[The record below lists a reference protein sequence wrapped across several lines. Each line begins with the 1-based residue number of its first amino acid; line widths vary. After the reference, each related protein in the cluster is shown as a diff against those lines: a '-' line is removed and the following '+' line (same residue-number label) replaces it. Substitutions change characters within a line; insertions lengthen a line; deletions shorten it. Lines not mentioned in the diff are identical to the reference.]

1 MMRTRFAP
9 SPTGYLH
16 VGGLR
21 TALYS
26 YLLAKQNNGQF
37 LLRIEDT
44 DQSRLVGEKGLK
56 GVAVR
61 NIVQSLYWAS
71 VIPDEGVMFTMSP
84 KEDKNLDNVLIVSS
98 GDKGPYIQSE
108 RLEIYQ
114 EHVEKL
120 INQGKAYYC
129 FCTSERLDEVRAQCL
144 KDKKQ
149 PGYDGHC
156 REIDLQT
163 AKARV
168 VAGEKYTVRLKM
180 PKTGETVFNDLI
192 RGEVRIKNEIVD
204 DQVLLK
210 SDGFPTYHLAVVV
223 DDHFMEITHV
233 VRGEEWISSTP
244 KHLVLYEYFGWK
256 PPQFAHLPLLLNSD
270 HSKLSKRQGDV
281 AVGDYA
287 KKGYLPEALINFV
300 AFLGWNPG
308 TEQELFT
315 LEELIKEFSL
325 DKVGSSGS
333 IFNLEKLDWYNR
345 EYLKKL
351 SGQKLVEVCLPW
363 VKNEDW
369 IKPEQYK
376 NKDANWWAQ
385 VFDLEKERIT
395 TLAEIPEAIKF
406 VFELPNYEPE
416 ILAWKKSDLA
426 SARKILAELKP
437 VLANISED
445 NWSKAE
451 IEKTVMD
458 FIATNQ
464 YGNGDVLWPLRVCL
478 SGQKNSPPP
487 FDIAAVLSKEDLLKR
502 IDKAVG

>member
-1 MMRTRFAP
+1 MFRTRFAP

-44 DQSRLVGEKGLK
+44 DRERFVADGTSNILK
-56 GVAVR
+56 
-61 NIVQSLYWAS
+61 SLYWAN
-71 VIPDEGVMFTMSP
+71 VIPDEGVT
-84 KEDKNLDNVLIVSS
+84 LDNVSDPDDAVIIQS
-98 GDKGPYIQSE
+98 GGKGPYIQSE

-114 EHVEKL
+114 KYVDELIEK
-120 INQGKAYYC
+120 GFAYYC
-129 FCTSERLDEVRAQCL
+129 FCTQERLDEVREKCM

-156 REIDLQT
+156 REVDLSS
-163 AKARV
+163 AKARAA
-168 VAGEKYTVRLKM
+168 AGEKYTVRLKM
-180 PKTGETVFNDLI
+180 PKDGETVFTDLI
-192 RGEVRIKNEIVD
+192 RGEVRIKNELVD

-223 DDHFMEITHV
+223 DDHLMEITHV

-244 KHLVLYEYFGWK
+244 KHLTLYKYFGWE
-256 PPQFAHLPLLLNSD
+256 PPKFAHLPLLLNSD

-281 AVGDYA
+281 AVGDYI

-308 TEQELFT
+308 TEQELFS
-315 LEELIKEFSL
+315 LENLIKDFSL

-351 SGQKLVEVCLPW
+351 TGEQLVNICLPW
-363 VKNEDW
+363 LQNESWFKADDF
-369 IKPEQYK
+369 K
-376 NKDANWWAQ
+376 NKTNDWWAQ
-385 VFDLEKERIT
+385 VFDLEKERVT
-395 TLAEIPEAIKF
+395 TLAEIPEAVKF
-406 VFELPNYEPE
+406 VFDSPDYDPE
-416 ILAWKKSDLA
+416 ILAWKKSDLK
-426 SARKILAELKP
+426 SARQVLVELKP
-437 VLANISED
+437 VLS
-445 NWSKAE
+445 E
-451 IEKTVMD
+451 IEENAWNKAGIESAVMN
-458 FIATNQ
+458 FISAKQ
-464 YGNGDVLWPLRVCL
+464 YGNGDVLWPLRVSL

-502 IDKAVG
+502 LDKAIG